1 MKAEIHPQ
9 MKLTVVKC
17 GCGAEHEVLSTGEN
31 MHVDICSRC
40 HPFFT
45 GEEKFVDT
53 AGRVEL
59 FQRKY
64 GKGQGQPLPQAK
76 AKTRTRSR

>member
-1 MKAEIHPQ
+1 MQTEIHPEVQ
-9 MKLTVVKC
+9 QVVIKC
-17 GCGAEHEVLSTGEN
+17 SCGAEFETTSTREN
-31 MHVDICSRC
+31 LHVDICSQC

-64 GKGQGQPLPQAK
+64 GRLLDDDNNA
-76 AKTRTRSR
+76 

>member
-1 MKAEIHPQ
+1 MKAEMHPQ
-9 MKLTVVKC
+9 MKITVVKC

-64 GKGQGQPLPQAK
+64 GKSPQGAEAKPK
-76 AKTRTRSR
+76 AKSRSRLR

>member
-1 MKAEIHPQ
+1 MKAEMHPQ

-64 GKGQGQPLPQAK
+64 GKGQGQQPQFK

>member
-1 MKAEIHPQ
+1 MKAEIHPEVHQ
-9 MKLTVVKC
+9 AVIKC
-17 GCGAEHEVLSTGEN
+17 SCGAEFETFSTREN
-31 MHVDICSRC
+31 LHVDICSQC

-64 GKGQGQPLPQAK
+64 GKLLDDDDNA
-76 AKTRTRSR
+76 

>member
-1 MKAEIHPQ
+1 MKADLHPE
-9 MKLTVVKC
+9 MKPVVITC
-17 GCGAEHEVLSTGEN
+17 SCGAQFETLSTVEN
-31 MHVDICSRC
+31 LHVDICSQC

-64 GKGQGQPLPQAK
+64 GKLLDSEDENEQEQ
-76 AKTRTRSR
+76 

>member
-1 MKAEIHPQ
+1 MKAEIHPEVHQ
-9 MKLTVVKC
+9 TIIKC
-17 GCGAEHEVLSTGEN
+17 SCGAEFETLSTGEN
-31 MHVDICSRC
+31 LHVDICSQC

-64 GKGQGQPLPQAK
+64 GKLLDDDDNA
-76 AKTRTRSR
+76 